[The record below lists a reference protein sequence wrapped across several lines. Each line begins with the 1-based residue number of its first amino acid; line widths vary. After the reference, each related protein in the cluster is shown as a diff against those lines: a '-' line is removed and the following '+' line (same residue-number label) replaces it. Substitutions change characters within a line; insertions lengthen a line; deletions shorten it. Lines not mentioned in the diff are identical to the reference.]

1 MDATAFI
8 SANIGTLI
16 GAAVFMTIAMF
27 WIKFKIYP
35 LLPAAFWVILANFE
49 LNIAAVKYW
58 NNMDWDMGYL
68 FYVFAIFCFICV
80 IMLNKKEKPVAIAE
94 VKDDREQWEIDDEKM
109 EKRMAR
115 YRRHRPKPRPKP
127 RTAPYDK
134 Y

>member
-8 SANIGTLI
+8 SANVGTLI
-16 GAAVFMTIAMF
+16 GAAVVMTIAMF

-68 FYVFAIFCFICV
+68 FYVFAVFCFICV
-80 IMLNKKEKPVAIAE
+80 IMLNKKEKPVVEE
-94 VKDDREQWEIDDEKM
+94 VKDDREDW
-109 EKRMAR
+109 EKRADEHEKNMRRIR
-115 YRRHRPKPRPKP
+115 YYRPKRRPKRP
-127 RTAPYDK
+127 QDYFND
-134 Y
+134 